1 MVARPAAVYR
11 EPMSWRA
18 TARDWR
24 PTVHALAGLAAGAL
38 TGAVLGGL
46 VLGWLAAIWS
56 LVEGNTGAWELAWF
70 YLAVALAGPVLLL
83 WAVRG
88 LGVLQRARFRAVLG
102 VEIAAPPRAG
112 GGGRPLLRPLRAWRA
127 PATWRQL
134 GYHLLAMTGGTAGGL
149 LVVIFWSAPLL
160 AVAYL
165 TGREGGGPGAAV
177 GLGQAVLWAT
187 VVAAA
192 MVWAAPWVARSV
204 AEADEVGARA
214 LLGPS
219 RGEELALRV
228 ESLARSRAE
237 IVAATDAERR
247 RIERD
252 LHDGT
257 QRRLV
262 SLAMQLGMARAS
274 LGDDVPEPLRRV
286 IEQAHDEAT
295 EALAELRQLVRGLHP
310 AVLDD
315 RGLDAALSGI
325 AAGAPLPVRL
335 RVEVAGRCAPG
346 VEAVAYFVVSEA
358 LTNVAKHADATRAEV
373 TVERAGDRLRIVV
386 ADDGRGG
393 ATLDPDPATAGG
405 GTGLR
410 GLAQRA
416 AAVDG
421 TLTVSSPPGGPT
433 SITLELPCGS

>member
-1 MVARPAAVYR
+1 
-11 EPMSWRA
+11 
-18 TARDWR
+18 
-24 PTVHALAGLAAGAL
+24 
-38 TGAVLGGL
+38 
-46 VLGWLAAIWS
+46 
-56 LVEGNTGAWELAWF
+56 
-70 YLAVALAGPVLLL
+70 VLLL
-83 WAVRG
+83 WGVRG
-88 LGVLQRARFRAVLG
+88 FGALQRARFRAVLG
-102 VEIAAPPRAG
+102 VEITAPPRGAAG
-112 GGGRPLLRPLRAWRA
+112 SWALRPVRAWRA

-134 GYHLLAMTGGTAGGL
+134 GYHLLALVGGTVGGV
-149 LVVIFWSAPLL
+149 LVAACWSAPVL
-160 AVAYL
+160 AVAWFAGL
-165 TGREGGGPGAAV
+165 LGDGPGVLA
-177 GLGQAVLWAT
+177 GL
-187 VVAAA
+187 AAA
-192 MVWAAPWVARSV
+192 LLSVAMLLAAPWVARGV
-204 AEADEVGARA
+204 ARADEAAARV

-219 RGEELALRV
+219 RGEELAVRV
-228 ESLARSRAE
+228 ETLARSRAE

-262 SLAMQLGMARAS
+262 SLAMHLGMARAS
-274 LGDDVPEPLRRV
+274 LTDAPEPVRQV

-325 AAGAPLPVRL
+325 AANAPLPVRL
-335 RVEVAGRCAPG
+335 RVDVATRCAPA

-358 LTNVAKHADATRAEV
+358 LTNVAKHADATHAEV
-373 TVERAGDRLRIVV
+373 SVERTGDRLHVV
-386 ADDGRGG
+386 ITDDGHGG
-393 ATLDPDPATAGG
+393 ATLSPAGTPPDGG

-421 TLTVSSPPGGPT
+421 TLTVESPPGGPT
-433 SITLELPCGS
+433 VITVELPCGS

>member
-1 MVARPAAVYR
+1 MAAGPGAAYR
-11 EPMSWRA
+11 EAMSWME

-24 PTVHALAGLAAGAL
+24 PTALALAGLVAGVV

-46 VLGWLAAIWS
+46 LVGWLAAIWS
-56 LVEGNTGAWELAWF
+56 LAAGPTGAWVLAWF
-70 YLAVALAGPVLLL
+70 YVAVALAGPVLLL
-83 WAVRG
+83 WVITG
-88 LGVLQRARFRAVLG
+88 LGAVQRERFRAVLG
-102 VEIAAPPRAG
+102 LEIVAPPRATG
-112 GGGRPLLRPLRAWRA
+112 GGLLLRPLRAWRA

-134 GYHLLAMTGGTAGGL
+134 GYHLLAMTGGTAAGL
-149 LVVIFWSAPLL
+149 LVAACWAAPLL
-160 AVAYL
+160 AVAYVAGL
-165 TGREGGGPGAAV
+165 WGDGPAAAV
-177 GLGQAVLWAT
+177 GLGLVALSAAVAL
-187 VVAAA
+187 
-192 MVWAAPWVARSV
+192 AAPWVARAV
-204 AEADEVGARA
+204 ARADEAAGRA

-228 ESLARSRAE
+228 EALARSRAE

-252 LHDGT
+252 LHDGA

-262 SLAMQLGMARAS
+262 SLAMQLGMARAN
-274 LGDDVPEPLRRV
+274 LADAPGPVRQV

-325 AAGAPLPVRL
+325 AANAPLPVRL
-335 RVEVAGRCAPG
+335 RVRVGARCSPAI
-346 VEAVAYFVVSEA
+346 EAVAYFVVSEA
-358 LTNVAKHADATRAEV
+358 LTNVAKHAGAGRAEV
-373 TVERAGDRLRIVV
+373 TVERVGDRLRVVV

-393 ATLDPDPATAGG
+393 ATLDPSDGG

-421 TLTVSSPPGGPT
+421 TLTVDSPPGGPT
-433 SITLELPCGS
+433 AITVELPCES

>member
-1 MVARPAAVYR
+1 MAPGPGGVYR
-11 EPMSWRA
+11 LPMNWMDA
-18 TARDWR
+18 ARHWR
-24 PTVHALAGLAAGAL
+24 PTMHALAGLVVGL
-38 TGAVLGGL
+38 TGAVVLGGL
-46 VLGWLAAIWS
+46 VLTWLAAIWS
-56 LVEGNTGAWELAWF
+56 LIDWPVGGWDHALL
-70 YLAVALAGPVLLL
+70 YLAVVMVWPVLLL
-83 WAVRG
+83 LGVRG
-88 LGVLQRARFRAVLG
+88 FGVVQRARFRALLG
-102 VEIAAPPRAG
+102 VDIPAPPG
-112 GGGRPLLRPLRAWRA
+112 GATGAWPLRPVRAWAA

-134 GYHLLAMTGGTAGGL
+134 GYHVLAMVGGTAGGA
-149 LVVIFWSAPLL
+149 LVAACWLAPVL
-160 AVAYL
+160 AAAWL
-165 TGREGGGPGAAV
+165 AGLWDDGRRPGFGLGLGAAV
-177 GLGQAVLWAT
+177 
-187 VVAAA
+187 VALALPA
-192 MVWAAPWVARSV
+192 AAPWVARAV
-204 AEADEVGARA
+204 ARADEVAGLA

-252 LHDGT
+252 LHDGA

-262 SLAMQLGMARAS
+262 SLAMHLGMARAS
-274 LGDDVPEPLRRV
+274 LTDAPEPVRQV

-335 RVEVAGRCAPG
+335 RVEVAGRCSPSI
-346 VEAVAYFVVSEA
+346 EAVAYFVVSEA
-358 LTNVAKHADATRAEV
+358 LTNVAKHAGAGSAEV
-373 TVERAGDRLRIVV
+373 TVERAGDRLRVV
-386 ADDGRGG
+386 VSDDGRGG
-393 ATLDPDPATAGG
+393 ATLDGG
-405 GTGLR
+405 AADDADGAGTGLR

-421 TLTVSSPPGGPT
+421 NLTVDSPPGGPT
-433 SITLELPCGS
+433 TITVELPCGS

>member
-1 MVARPAAVYR
+1 MAAAPGGGYR
-11 EPMSWRA
+11 DAMSWMKA
-18 TARDWR
+18 ARDWR
-24 PTVHALAGLAAGAL
+24 PTAHALAGLAAGAA

-46 VLGWLAAIWS
+46 ILGWLAAVWS
-56 LVEGNTGAWELAWF
+56 LLDGPTGTWELAWF
-70 YLAVALAGPVLLL
+70 YVAVVLAGPVLLP
-83 WAVRG
+83 WATWG
-88 LGVLQRARFRAVLG
+88 LGALQRARFRALLG
-102 VEIAAPPRAG
+102 VEIAAPPRAV
-112 GGGRPLLRPLRAWRA
+112 GGGRPLPRPLVGWRA

-134 GYHLLAMTGGTAGGL
+134 GYHLLAATGGTAGGL
-149 LVVIFWSAPLL
+149 LVASFWSAPLL
-160 AVAYL
+160 AAAYL
-165 TGREGGGPGAAV
+165 TGRAGGGPGAV

-187 VVAAA
+187 VLAAA
-192 MVWAAPWVARSV
+192 MVWAAPWLARSV
-204 AEADEVGARA
+204 AEADAVGARA

-237 IVAATDAERR
+237 VVAATDAERR

-252 LHDGT
+252 LHDGA

-262 SLAMQLGMARAS
+262 SLAMHLGMARAS
-274 LGDDVPEPLRRV
+274 LTDAPEPVRQV

-335 RVEVAGRCAPG
+335 RVEVPGRCAPG

-358 LTNVAKHADATRAEV
+358 LTNVAKHAGATRAEV
-373 TVERAGDRLRIVV
+373 TVERTGDRLRVV
-386 ADDGRGG
+386 VSDDGRGG
-393 ATLDPDPATAGG
+393 ATLDPGGPDAGG

-421 TLTVSSPPGGPT
+421 TLTVDSPPGGPT
-433 SITLELPCGS
+433 AITVELPCGS

>member
-1 MVARPAAVYR
+1 MVADLGGVYR
-11 EPMSWRA
+11 EGMSWME

-24 PTVHALAGLAAGAL
+24 PTVHALAGLADGAV

-56 LVEGNTGAWELAWF
+56 LVDGPVGAWELAVF
-70 YLAVALAGPVLLL
+70 YVVVAVTGPVLLL

-88 LGVLQRARFRAVLG
+88 LGALQRARFRTVLG
-102 VEIAAPPRAG
+102 VEIPAPPRGAAG
-112 GGGRPLLRPLRAWRA
+112 GWALRPVRAWRA

-134 GYHLLAMTGGTAGGL
+134 AYHLLALVGGTAGGA
-149 LVVIFWSAPLL
+149 LVAACWSAPLL

-165 TGREGGGPGAAV
+165 AGRLGDGHRPDI
-177 GLGQAVLWAT
+177 GLGLAVLSAL
-187 VVAAA
+187 
-192 MVWAAPWVARSV
+192 MLLAAPWVARAV
-204 AEADEVGARA
+204 ARADEAAAQA

-219 RGEELALRV
+219 RSEELALRV

-262 SLAMQLGMARAS
+262 SLAMHLGMARNS
-274 LGDDVPEPLRRV
+274 LTDAPDPVRQV

-325 AAGAPLPVRL
+325 AATAPLPVRL
-335 RVEVAGRCAPG
+335 RVDVATRCAPG

-358 LTNVAKHADATRAEV
+358 LTNVAKHAGASRAEV
-373 TVERAGDRLRIVV
+373 TVVRVGDRLRIVV

-393 ATLDPDPATAGG
+393 ATLDPGAAASADGG

-421 TLTVSSPPGGPT
+421 TLTVHSPPGGPT
-433 SITLELPCGS
+433 AITVELPCGS